1 MNIFFVFIPVLFYV
15 AVCTAFIYVV
25 YRMVDGWVNK
35 SLSVRQEQNEL
46 LAKLIDTLNTNKS

>member
-1 MNIFFVFIPVLFYV
+1 MNIFFVFIPILFY
-15 AVCTAFIYVV
+15 AAICAAFIYVV